1 MIPQR
6 TNNPHPAAGRN
17 GGMAKSSTSSIAK
30 IPQTAEKSNCQKAID
45 LTTSEAAGIDYGIVH
60 LRLHIEGG
68 KLTRYTVNTER
79 SFLAGGS
86 NE

>member
-17 GGMAKSSTSSIAK
+17 GSIAK
-30 IPQTAEKSNCQKAID
+30 ISQTAEKGNYQKAID

-86 NE
+86 NDGEVQHE